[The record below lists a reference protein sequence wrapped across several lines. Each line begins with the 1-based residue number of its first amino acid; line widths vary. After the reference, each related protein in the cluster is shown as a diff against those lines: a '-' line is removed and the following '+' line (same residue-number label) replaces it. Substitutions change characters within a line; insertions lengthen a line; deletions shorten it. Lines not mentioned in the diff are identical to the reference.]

1 MKDFG
6 ELRLAWLE
14 AFVETVDSKKR
25 TAAAA
30 AIGTTQSNVS
40 KQLDKLWE
48 WYGYPVV
55 EPGSHPLRLTPEGT
69 EFLKVA
75 REVVEKLRAARPASD
90 APPSQPAPRISGA
103 DIKVD

>member
-6 ELRLAWLE
+6 DLRLAWLE
-14 AFVETVDSKKR
+14 TFVETADSKKR

-30 AIGTTQSNVS
+30 AIGTTQFNVS

-75 REVVEKLRAARPASD
+75 REVVQRLRDARP

-103 DIKVD
+103 DIEVD